1 MTIPILKRSLES
13 EELKPGSKSRAKKKR
28 VTMVI
33 PEGVFG
39 GRGKTEFKKTPCRV
53 NHTGIN
59 ALKRGKQSSITIQ
72 RKCA

>member
-1 MTIPILKRSLES
+1 
-13 EELKPGSKSRAKKKR
+13 
-28 VTMVI
+28 MVI

-59 ALKRGKQSSITIQ
+59 ALKRGKQSYITIQ
-72 RKCA
+72 RKCAQYNALLEAEKRGIDLEHPPEE